1 MNIFL
6 PSFLL
11 ALTDSPI
18 LINVSPL
25 ILFSDYMDRIVD
37 ELENSATPP
46 VPASISFRTSNPAH
60 SMIPSSMN
68 QKSSH
73 AEASS
78 NAPQSIDVQVQPSAN
93 SDQVVSVIAENSSSC
108 NSTTQDLSNGSE
120 STCKS
125 VNPDFESTNLS
136 VKGDSVGM

>member
-1 MNIFL
+1 
-6 PSFLL
+6 
-11 ALTDSPI
+11 
-18 LINVSPL
+18 
-25 ILFSDYMDRIVD
+25 MDRIVD

-68 QKSSH
+68 QKASH
-73 AEASS
+73 AETSS
-78 NAPQSIDVQVQPSAN
+78 NAPQSIDVQVEPSADA
-93 SDQVVSVIAENSSSC
+93 DQVVSVITENSSSC

-120 STCKS
+120 STTCKS

>member
-1 MNIFL
+1 
-6 PSFLL
+6 
-11 ALTDSPI
+11 
-18 LINVSPL
+18 
-25 ILFSDYMDRIVD
+25 MDRIVD
-37 ELENSATPP
+37 ELENSAAPP

-68 QKSSH
+68 QKTSH
-73 AEASS
+73 AEATSH
-78 NAPQSIDVQVQPSAN
+78 APQSIDVQLQQSTD

-108 NSTTQDLSNGSE
+108 NSTSQELSNGGK

-125 VNPDFESTNLS
+125 VNSDYESTNLS